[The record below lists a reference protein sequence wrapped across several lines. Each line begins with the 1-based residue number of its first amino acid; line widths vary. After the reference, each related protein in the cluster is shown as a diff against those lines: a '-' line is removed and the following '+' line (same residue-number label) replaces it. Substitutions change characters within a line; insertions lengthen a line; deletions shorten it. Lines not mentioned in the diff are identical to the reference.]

1 MIELKYATDLQG
13 ELDLMKM
20 CNCFSCKRA
29 IDLIERIDGLMGE
42 VAARAAAPAAELQ
55 HGIDCPKAAHIEG
68 RFDYLHEA
76 TDDRPFDDGETMF
89 CGRCHHWMGCTV
101 ENVLK
106 FEREL
111 IHAPECVPTPCAYC
125 GPDCQHGAEHDARV
139 ETWECAEQKGGK

>member
-1 MIELKYATDLQG
+1 MKEHGAEEYAAS
-13 ELDLMKM
+13 EKM
-20 CNCFSCKRA
+20 LNINQAESGP
-29 IDLIERIDGLMGE
+29 IH
-42 VAARAAAPAAELQ
+42 APECVPTPELQ

-68 RFDYLHEA
+68 RCDYLHEA
-76 TDDRPFDDGETMF
+76 TDDRPFDGGETMF

-106 FEREL
+106 YEREP

-139 ETWECAEQKGGK
+139 ETGECAEQKGGK